1 MKSSDR
7 RLFLS
12 SSIWVLCLAAFLLSS
27 MTRPAA
33 RYIQTHREYQ
43 IKAAFLYNFAAFV
56 TWPKSSFAT
65 TEAPLVIGIS
75 GTDPFGNFIDAL
87 VENEVVR
94 GHPVVVRR
102 ITTTEELQHC
112 HIVYVSARNGDAM
125 RRVIAL
131 LKNKPVLTV
140 SDAADFTKAG
150 GMIQFYTENNR
161 IRLRVNVKAASVAN
175 LTISAQLLKVAD
187 IAE

>member
-1 MKSSDR
+1 
-7 RLFLS
+7 
-12 SSIWVLCLAAFLLSS
+12 
-27 MTRPAA
+27 MTWPTG
-33 RYIQTHREYQ
+33 RYQTHPEYQ
-43 IKAAFLYNFAAFV
+43 IKAAFLYNFAGFV
-56 TWPKSSFAT
+56 TWPKTSFST

-75 GTDPFGNFIDAL
+75 GTDPFGNYIDAL

-102 ITTTEELQHC
+102 ISKTEELQHC
-112 HIVYVSARNGDAM
+112 HIVYVSAQSGDAV
-125 RRVIAL
+125 RRVLASV
-131 LKNKPVLTV
+131 KDKPVLTV
-140 SDAADFTKAG
+140 SDAPDFIRAG